1 MGIVAQYAVVFAQ
14 AIVDSK
20 SKGVFPFLIEI
31 KDKDYNWKS
40 GIEGGD
46 IGPKIGF
53 HTNENGFLLF
63 NNVRIPTEAL
73 ITKYV

>member
-63 NNVRIPTEAL
+63 NNVRIPKEDL
-73 ITKYV
+73 INKYV